1 MLARIFE
8 SDLHPLRRSDRRGG
22 LHRVW
27 HDALTDSGYETALT
41 PMDVLDTPD
50 SFHVILDVP
59 GVTRDD
65 LDVQL
70 DGRRLTIKA
79 QRSIETVEGVQRLVA
94 ERQNVRFSRTVVL
107 PRSVDRDAI
116 EAKVDAGILR
126 LTLPKVKS
134 ATPLKIDIT

>member
-1 MLARIFE
+1 
-8 SDLHPLRRSDRRGG
+8 
-22 LHRVW
+22 
-27 HDALTDSGYETALT
+27 
-41 PMDVLDTPD
+41 MDVLDTPD